1 MSGIRSSLGLR
12 SVLTG
17 RTPVARPRSFAP
29 RRLASSGPAPRAG
42 ESRAAPEHIYRAQ
55 TANAGLY
62 LLSLL
67 GALGAGY
74 ALNLVVNTPVPN
86 VQYTLIDSA
95 KAKAHQLA
103 NQPTYGSHKDYLA
116 AIEEITRIF
125 EGIGKGDKVST
136 DESDLESHG
145 ISDWSYH
152 EEKRPTVV
160 VWVESTEEVQ
170 EVVRIA
176 TKYRVPITPFS
187 GGTSLEGH
195 FSSVSPFHR
204 QSIPCSR
211 ADDPALWRYIP
222 RCIPHG

>member
-1 MSGIRSSLGLR
+1 M
-12 SVLTG
+12 
-17 RTPVARPRSFAP
+17 
-29 RRLASSGPAPRAG
+29 
-42 ESRAAPEHIYRAQ
+42 
-55 TANAGLY
+55 
-62 LLSLL
+62 

-74 ALNLVVNTPVPN
+74 ALNLIIETPIPN

-95 KAKAHQLA
+95 KAKEYQLA
-103 NQPTYGSHKDYLA
+103 NQPTYGSTKDYLA
-116 AIEEITRIF
+116 AINEITELFKRS
-125 EGIGKGDKVST
+125 GKEEKVST

-170 EVVRIA
+170 EVVKIA

-195 FSSVSPFHR
+195 FSSVRTS
-204 QSIPCSR
+204 
-211 ADDPALWRYIP
+211 AL
-222 RCIPHG
+222 IPHPSSLIQAPSRLTC